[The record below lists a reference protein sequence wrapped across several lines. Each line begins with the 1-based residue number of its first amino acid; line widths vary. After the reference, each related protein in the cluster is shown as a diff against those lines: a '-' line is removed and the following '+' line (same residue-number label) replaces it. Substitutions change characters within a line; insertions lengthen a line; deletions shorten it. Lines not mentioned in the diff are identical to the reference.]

1 LHIDSII
8 KKTKLGIMKKIV
20 QIFNSQHFTPEALAF
35 SAAIARHSGSTIT
48 GLFIQDTSFIN
59 DPGMNLIAGQF
70 YVEEIVLTAEEKQI
84 IQTNT
89 DASIAAFL
97 DGCVQHNI
105 VGNAMVKQGIPADIL
120 KTESR
125 YCDMMII
132 SPLLSFDGEQAVPTV
147 FVYNLL
153 AAAECPVLL
162 SPEHFEHID
171 EVIIAF
177 DGSKSASFAIRQF
190 AYMLPL
196 LCVGKVTVLNISEEG
211 EKDTSIAA
219 HHPSFT
225 NWMEIH
231 CPGYRQL
238 TLVGNAR
245 DVLFNYFMENDENN
259 NKLLVAGSFGRSAVS
274 RFFKPG
280 TTELVLKTAD
290 VPVFIVHN

>member
-1 LHIDSII
+1 
-8 KKTKLGIMKKIV
+8 MKKIV
-20 QIFNSQHFTPEALAF
+20 QVFDAQHFTPEALAF
-35 SAAIARHSGSTIT
+35 SASIAHHAGSTLI

-70 YVEEIVLTAEEKQI
+70 YVEEIVLTTEEKQK

-97 DGCVQHNI
+97 DGCKQYNI
-105 VGNAMVKQGIPADIL
+105 EGNAMVLQGTPSEIL

-125 YCDMMII
+125 FCDMMIV

-162 SPEHFEHID
+162 SPERFQQID

>member
-1 LHIDSII
+1 
-8 KKTKLGIMKKIV
+8 MKRIV
-20 QIFNSQHFTPEALAF
+20 QIFDAQHFTPEALDF
-35 SAAIARHSGSTIT
+35 SASIVRHSGSTLT

-59 DPGMNLIAGQF
+59 DPGMNIIAGQF
-70 YVEEIVLTAEEKQI
+70 YVEEIVLTAEEKQK
-84 IQTNT
+84 IQDAT
-89 DASIAAFL
+89 DASVAAFTKA
-97 DGCVQHNI
+97 CAQHNI
-105 VGNAMVKQGIPADIL
+105 TGNAIVKQGIPAEIL

-125 YCDMMII
+125 YCDMMIV

-162 SPEHFEHID
+162 SPERFQNID

-190 AYMLPL
+190 AYMLPS
-196 LCVGKVTVLNISEEG
+196 LCTAKIVVINISEEG
-211 EKDTSIAA
+211 GKDTSIAV

-225 NWMEIH
+225 EWMDLH
-231 CPGYRQL
+231 CPGYRQI

-245 DVLFNYFMENDENN
+245 DVLFNYFMENDDN

>member
-1 LHIDSII
+1 
-8 KKTKLGIMKKIV
+8 MKRIV
-20 QIFNSQHFTPEALAF
+20 QIFDAQHFIPDALAF
-35 SAAIARHSGSTIT
+35 SASIARHSGSTLT

-59 DPGMNLIAGQF
+59 DPGMNIIAGQF
-70 YVEEIVLTAEEKQI
+70 YVEEIVLTAEEKQK
-84 IQTNT
+84 IQDAT
-89 DASIAAFL
+89 DASVAAFMHA
-97 DGCVQHNI
+97 CEQHNI
-105 VGNAMVKQGIPADIL
+105 IGKAIVKQGIPAEIL

-125 YCDMMII
+125 YCDMMIV
-132 SPLLSFDGEQAVPTV
+132 SPLLSFDGEQSVPTV

-162 SPEHFEHID
+162 SPERFQNID

-190 AYMLPL
+190 AYMLPSF
-196 LCVGKVTVLNISEEG
+196 CAAKVIVINISEEG
-211 EKDTSIAA
+211 GKDTSIAS

-225 NWMEIH
+225 EWMDLH
-231 CPGYRQL
+231 CPGYRQI

-245 DVLFNYFMENDENN
+245 DVLFNYFMENDNN

>member
-1 LHIDSII
+1 
-8 KKTKLGIMKKIV
+8 M
-20 QIFNSQHFTPEALAF
+20 
-35 SAAIARHSGSTIT
+35 
-48 GLFIQDTSFIN
+48 
-59 DPGMNLIAGQF
+59 
-70 YVEEIVLTAEEKQI
+70 EEIVLTTEEKQK
-84 IQTNT
+84 IQDAT
-89 DASIAAFL
+89 DASVAAFMQ
-97 DGCVQHNI
+97 GCARHNI
-105 VGNAMVKQGIPADIL
+105 TGTAIVKQGIPAEIL

-125 YCDMMII
+125 YCDMMIV

-162 SPEHFEHID
+162 SPERFQNLD

-190 AYMLPL
+190 AYMLPS
-196 LCVGKVTVLNISEEG
+196 LCKGKVVVINISEEG
-211 EKDTSIAA
+211 GKDTSIAV

-225 NWMEIH
+225 EWMDLH
-231 CPGYRQL
+231 CPGYRQI

-245 DVLFNYFMENDENN
+245 DVLFNYFMENDDN